1 MHWMTYVK
9 HAYEVV
15 LESEAKEC
23 IHLDHETEAYV
34 VHLWARYIDK
44 PLINKD
50 PVCIKLMS
58 SLDLPNH
65 QKKEQLKA
73 VGDECLLINGL
84 KLQRKR
90 WPSDTYYKDMGQIAF
105 QTIAYTEYPPEIFFE
120 ELAVKFD
127 LISRILNNC
136 TVNRL
141 HP

>member
-9 HAYEVV
+9 YAYEVV
-15 LESEAKEC
+15 LESEEKEC

-50 PVCIKLMS
+50 PICIKLMTG
-58 SLDLPNH
+58 LDLPVN

-84 KLQRKR
+84 KLQKKR
-90 WPSDTYYKDMGQIAF
+90 WPSETYYKDLGQIAF
-105 QTIAYTEYPPEIFFE
+105 HNIAYAEYPHEPFFE
-120 ELAVKFD
+120 ELAGKFD
-127 LISRILNNC
+127 IIGRILNRC
-136 TVNRL
+136 TINKIT
-141 HP
+141 P